1 MALTQL
7 HSIYH
12 IDKYR
17 YTICAI
23 FLVIMLDTMC
33 ITAYILAAM
42 AGSIF
47 AATCIC
53 AIASTSCILSGALH
67 LHHEYA
73 WHIYRSSFYL
83 FLGAAMWVHLVC
95 TATFVPH
102 ITPVHTICTA
112 APCQILLVY
121 ITTSGGMFFMAW
133 SSSRLYHLNPCVRT
147 SQLLNRA

>member
-1 MALTQL
+1 MPMNAISIIPKVALTQL

-33 ITAYILAAM
+33 ISAYILAAM

-53 AIASTSCILSGALH
+53 AIASTSCILTGALH

-112 APCQILLVY
+112 APC
-121 ITTSGGMFFMAW
+121 
-133 SSSRLYHLNPCVRT
+133 
-147 SQLLNRA
+147 

>member
-17 YTICAI
+17 YTICGI

-33 ITAYILAAM
+33 ISAYILAAM

-53 AIASTSCILSGALH
+53 AIASTSCILTGALH

-95 TATFVPH
+95 TAILVPY

-112 APCQILLVY
+112 APCQFLLAY
-121 ITTSGGMFFMAW
+121 ITTSGGMFFMA
-133 SSSRLYHLNPCVRT
+133 
-147 SQLLNRA
+147 

>member
-1 MALTQL
+1 
-7 HSIYH
+7 
-12 IDKYR
+12 
-17 YTICAI
+17 
-23 FLVIMLDTMC
+23 MLDTMFLS
-33 ITAYILAAM
+33 AYILAAM

-47 AATCIC
+47 AATRIC
-53 AIASTSCILSGALH
+53 AIASTPCILSGALH
-67 LHHEYA
+67 LHHVYA

-133 SSSRLYHLNPCVRT
+133 SGSRVYTLNPCVRT

>member
-17 YTICAI
+17 FTICAI

-33 ITAYILAAM
+33 MSAYILAAM

-47 AATCIC
+47 AASCIC
-53 AIASTSCILSGALH
+53 TIASTSCILTGALH

-112 APCQILLVY
+112 APCQFLLVY
-121 ITTSGGMFFMAW
+121 ITTSGGMFFMA
-133 SSSRLYHLNPCVRT
+133 
-147 SQLLNRA
+147 

>member
-1 MALTQL
+1 MTQL

-33 ITAYILAAM
+33 ISAYILAAM

-53 AIASTSCILSGALH
+53 AIASTSCILAGALH

-83 FLGAAMWVHLVC
+83 FWWR
-95 TATFVPH
+95 
-102 ITPVHTICTA
+102 
-112 APCQILLVY
+112 PCGCI
-121 ITTSGGMFFMAW
+121 
-133 SSSRLYHLNPCVRT
+133 
-147 SQLLNRA
+147 

>member
-33 ITAYILAAM
+33 IHANILAAM

-47 AATCIC
+47 TAICIC
-53 AIASTSCILSGALH
+53 AITSTSCTLWDH
-67 LHHEYA
+67 Y
-73 WHIYRSSFYL
+73 IYIMCMHGTS
-83 FLGAAMWVHLVC
+83 
-95 TATFVPH
+95 
-102 ITPVHTICTA
+102 TA
-112 APCQILLVY
+112 AHF
-121 ITTSGGMFFMAW
+121 T
-133 SSSRLYHLNPCVRT
+133 
-147 SQLLNRA
+147 

>member
-1 MALTQL
+1 MPMNAISILPKVALSQL

-33 ITAYILAAM
+33 TSAYILAAM

-47 AATCIC
+47 TATCIC
-53 AIASTSCILSGALH
+53 AIASTSCILTGALH

-121 ITTSGGMFFMAW
+121 ITTSGGMFFMA
-133 SSSRLYHLNPCVRT
+133 
-147 SQLLNRA
+147 

>member
-33 ITAYILAAM
+33 ISAYILAAM

-47 AATCIC
+47 AASCIC
-53 AIASTSCILSGALH
+53 AIASTSCILAGALH

-121 ITTSGGMFFMAW
+121 ITTSGGMFFMA
-133 SSSRLYHLNPCVRT
+133 
-147 SQLLNRA
+147 